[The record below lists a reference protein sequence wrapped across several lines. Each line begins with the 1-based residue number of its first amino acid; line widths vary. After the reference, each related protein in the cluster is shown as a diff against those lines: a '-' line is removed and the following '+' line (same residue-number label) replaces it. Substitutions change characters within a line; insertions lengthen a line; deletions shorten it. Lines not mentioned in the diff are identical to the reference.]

1 MIRWHLTPPPGYLQ
15 FVMIRPAFRFLLLAL
30 AMAPFAAHAQ
40 VPTPAPAPTPVQ
52 PPMETTTKVPL
63 APVPAGLKPPLTPR
77 RAFLYSVLVP
87 GAGQAALDRYKTGG
101 FFFLTEG
108 MALALV
114 HRSAEDLRIARQFK
128 SDSTPA
134 SYQVD
139 QAGQPVIGG
148 DGRPVVATWNVGRI
162 NAARV
167 RARRTHYEDWLA
179 VVIFNHLFA
188 GADAFVA
195 AQLWDLPA
203 RVGVGSAPD
212 GTTAVV
218 ASIRFR

>member
-1 MIRWHLTPPPGYLQ
+1 VIRTSS
-15 FVMIRPAFRFLLLAL
+15 RLLLAALVL
-30 AMAPFAAHAQ
+30 APHVARAQ
-40 VPTPAPAPTPVQ
+40 VPEPKPAPVPVQ

-63 APVPAGLKPPLTPR
+63 APVPAGIRPPLSPK

-87 GAGQAALDRYKTGG
+87 GAGQAALDRYRTGG

-108 MALALV
+108 LALALV

-139 QAGQPVIGG
+139 QSGQQVIGP

-212 GTTAVV
+212 GATAVV
-218 ASIRFR
+218 ASVRFR